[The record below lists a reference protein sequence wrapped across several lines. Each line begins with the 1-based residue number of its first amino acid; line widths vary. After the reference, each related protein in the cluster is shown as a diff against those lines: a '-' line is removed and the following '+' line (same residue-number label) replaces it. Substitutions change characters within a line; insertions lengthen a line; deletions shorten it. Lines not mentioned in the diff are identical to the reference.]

1 MQILDEFRSKYE
13 KQTIKLQYLEMEK
26 LSLGGTQKILTKT
39 EKTDKLDTIKIKKN
53 VYQKTS
59 RQCNFKNVR
68 EQDMWNARL
77 IKVLHVGSIANAFKI
92 TRKKLDTIEKS

>member
-1 MQILDEFRSKYE
+1 
-13 KQTIKLQYLEMEK
+13 MEK

-59 RQCNFKNVR
+59 RQWSFKNVR

-77 IKVLHVGSIANAFKI
+77 IKVLRVESIANAFKI
-92 TRKKLDTIEKS
+92 TRKKNSIQ